1 VGDRPGAGDVHLL
14 PQLTP
19 VNPLL
24 SDEPGVAATD
34 NTGMRR
40 DLFHAKKLLLS
51 IAALGA
57 AASIAGLGTFATFT
71 SSTSASNTI
80 ASGTLSLT
88 APFSRLGTGASP
100 IAPGDTM
107 QRAIDLSYSGSIS
120 FGSATLT
127 TSASPSSLL
136 DTDATNGLQ
145 IAIDKCSAAWTESG
159 PPYTYT
165 CGGSTSTL
173 LASRALVGSNTA
185 LSNLPLTA
193 SSTDHLRVTLT
204 FPSGAGNTLQS
215 QSSTVSYTFSGTQR
229 AGTDQ
234 QELRRRGG
242 VRGQHLAQVLA
253 GERIP
258 EARVLPSG
266 SAPPRPPPGSA

>member
-1 VGDRPGAGDVHLL
+1 MRRASFRARKI
-14 PQLTP
+14 
-19 VNPLL
+19 LL
-24 SDEPGVAATD
+24 S
-34 NTGMRR
+34 
-40 DLFHAKKLLLS
+40 L
-51 IAALGA
+51 AALGA

-71 SSTSASNTI
+71 SSTNTSNTI

-107 QRAIDLSYSGSIS
+107 QRAIDLSYSGTLS
-120 FGSATLT
+120 FSSATLT

-145 IAIDKCSAAWTESG
+145 IAIDKCSQAWTEAG

-165 CGGSTSTL
+165 CGGSTSPV
-173 LASRALVGSNTA
+173 LASRALVGSGVA
-185 LSNLPLTA
+185 LSNLTLTA
-193 SSTDHLRVTLT
+193 GSTDHLRVTLT
-204 FPSGAGNTLQS
+204 FPSGAGNTLQN

-234 QELRRRGG
+234 
-242 VRGQHLAQVLA
+242 
-253 GERIP
+253 
-258 EARVLPSG
+258 
-266 SAPPRPPPGSA
+266 